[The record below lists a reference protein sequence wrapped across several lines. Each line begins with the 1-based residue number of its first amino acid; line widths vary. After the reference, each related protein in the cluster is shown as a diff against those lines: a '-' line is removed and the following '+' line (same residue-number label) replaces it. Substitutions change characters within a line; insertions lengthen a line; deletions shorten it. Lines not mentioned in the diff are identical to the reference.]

1 MISPFLIIA
10 ILLGMM
16 GAFGLLTLR
25 MADKLKY
32 ERPYVVR
39 NVLSIVGA
47 GQLLITLMMAIMFL
61 AIGYANLWEM

>member
-1 MISPFLIIA
+1 MISPLLIIV
-10 ILLGMM
+10 LLIFMM
-16 GAFGLLTLR
+16 GIFGLLTLR

-39 NVLSIVGA
+39 NVLNIVGA

-61 AIGYANLWEM
+61 AIGYAKLWAM